1 MSRNEVIINNQK
13 FKVPT
18 DFVNQT
24 KNFIALMLL
33 YDCAVREI
41 TTKLEILDR
50 ELGTLT
56 TRNPITTINH
66 ALKNHKVLWKS
77 CSDLKSL

>member
-41 TTKLEILDR
+41 I
-50 ELGTLT
+50 
-56 TRNPITTINH
+56 
-66 ALKNHKVLWKS
+66 
-77 CSDLKSL
+77 